1 MAELTSLPAE
11 IVRHIFSLADQA
23 SQKAL
28 RLTNRQLGA
37 IGQHSVFQ
45 TLSVCPTEES
55 YGRLESILKRADLV
69 PHINKIYLNT
79 YDPRN
84 PPDSQYGD
92 GEDVASRLFSYLKE
106 MPRLQSAAVRFH
118 WECPDEDYDVLQ
130 DESFRSEVMR
140 EGLKALAAI
149 PELKDLALR
158 DIYNVNDTDPEI
170 VANRNKILPRLRSLR
185 LNITNVNRGM
195 EGGSDYDRDNPQK
208 FFPELPSVWL
218 EPCLSNL
225 QHLTLYSSIYIGF
238 TPKCD
243 LSGLHFPKLKTL
255 AFGNHTFIHDSQL
268 DWILS
273 HAATLTALYLD
284 DCAIVHEAAVD
295 SDSARRG
302 QTLLPSDAFRPHP
315 HLPDYKVYASYSTR
329 WADYF
334 RAFKE
339 KLVNL
344 RDFRY
349 GHAPNWWE
357 DETTPFESEQKIR
370 IGFGKESYFAF
381 DCGVLPSEYTEHLYW
396 EIPKEGVAAT
406 STGTRSNN
414 FEYVHGE
421 KLKASEDDKKALEE
435 LCAKVGLSW
444 SISSSED
451 E

>member
-1 MAELTSLPAE
+1 MAEFTSLPAE
-11 IVRHIFSLADQA
+11 IIRHIFSYADQE

-28 RLTNRQLGA
+28 RLTNRRMGA
-37 IGQHSVFQ
+37 IGQQSVFQ
-45 TLSVCPTEES
+45 TFSVCPTEES
-55 YGRLESILKRADLV
+55 YGRLESILRRADLV
-69 PHINKIYLNT
+69 PYINKIYLNT

-92 GEDVASRLFSYLKE
+92 VEDVASRLFSYLKE
-106 MPRLQSAAVRFH
+106 MPQLQSAAVRFH
-118 WECPDEDYDVLQ
+118 WECPVEYYDVQQ
-130 DESFRSEVMR
+130 DESFRSEVMQA
-140 EGLKALAAI
+140 GLEALAAI
-149 PELKDLALR
+149 PGLKDL
-158 DIYNVNDTDPEI
+158 TSPEA

-185 LNITNVNRGM
+185 LNITNVNLVM
-195 EGGSDYDRDNPQK
+195 TGSSHYDRENPQK

-243 LSGLHFPKLKTL
+243 LRGLHFPQLNTL
-255 AFGNHTFIHDSQL
+255 AFGSHIFIHDSQL

-295 SDSARRG
+295 SDSALQG
-302 QTLLPSDAFRPHP
+302 QTLLPPDAFRPHP
-315 HLPDYKVYASYSTR
+315 HLKDYKLYTSYATR

-349 GHAPNWWE
+349 GHAPNWWD

-370 IGFGKESYFAF
+370 IGFGESY
-381 DCGVLPSEYTEHLYW
+381 L
-396 EIPKEGVAAT
+396 
-406 STGTRSNN
+406 
-414 FEYVHGE
+414 
-421 KLKASEDDKKALEE
+421 AL
-435 LCAKVGLSW
+435 
-444 SISSSED
+444 
-451 E
+451 